1 MPPADQCSFLKG
13 PAAVAGHDLPWPPLR
28 SCACVTPKKTCPCR
42 RAAIPLYPTCIA
54 ACTLTSICCR
64 HRGAQPRC
72 HGGGCSGRVRFIIW
86 HQSLTLWLPSLHR
99 PSVVFTAAQPAAL
112 LAPWP
117 SALPPFL
124 CITESS
130 CCCSARPHVCPLAL
144 LTAPP
149 NSLCAGPWRAARS
162 SLCCSLEFH
171 HQIRIVGRC
180 HPVTSSSLLHVLLCS
195 WWFAW
200 ICGVVVGARRRRGGG
215 GSGMHGRC
223 AAPQG
228 FPSR

>member
-1 MPPADQCSFLKG
+1 MPPADRCSFLKD

-42 RAAIPLYPTCIA
+42 GAAIPLYPTCIA
-54 ACTLTSICCR
+54 ACTLASICCR

-72 HGGGCSGRVRFIIW
+72 HGGGCSGRFRFIIW

-99 PSVVFTAAQPAAL
+99 VSVVFTAAQPAAL

-124 CITESS
+124 CITDSS
-130 CCCSARPHVCPLAL
+130 CCCSASPHVCPLAL

-180 HPVTSSSLLHVLLCS
+180 HPVTSSSLLHVLFCS
-195 WWFAW
+195 W
-200 ICGVVVGARRRRGGG
+200 
-215 GSGMHGRC
+215 
-223 AAPQG
+223 
-228 FPSR
+228 